1 MKRILTFIISI
12 VFTMSFIIG
21 CSMNKATLKE
31 IAKYKKEILLKNNQN
46 TYKESRVLEDITYK
60 LVDGQELKLY
70 IYMGNV
76 IDYKKRLTI
85 VYVHGEKDT
94 IVPISQSQAL
104 YEKAKSF
111 GIDVEL
117 VAVKNDSH
125 GLISIAGEIGSVAK

>member
-94 IVPISQSQAL
+94 IVPISQSRAL